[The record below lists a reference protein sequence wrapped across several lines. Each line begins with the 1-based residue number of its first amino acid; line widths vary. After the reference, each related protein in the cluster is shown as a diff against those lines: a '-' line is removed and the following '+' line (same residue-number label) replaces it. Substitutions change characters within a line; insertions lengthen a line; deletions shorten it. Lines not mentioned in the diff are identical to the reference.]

1 MKEINVKSAND
12 LFDLLVEY
20 GGKVVNTGTL
30 PTIEINQAWASKR
43 IWVRPEGEGQ
53 FGMGFVWIP
62 TFKNPFPESV
72 EEVEMFEK
80 CYPLDEKPVSHKLA
94 KILSVK

>member
-1 MKEINVKSAND
+1 MKKINVQSAND

-30 PTIEINQAWASKR
+30 PTSEINQAWASKR
-43 IWVRPEGEGQ
+43 IWVRPEGEGE

-62 TFKNPFPESV
+62 EFKNTFLDTEDSKL
-72 EEVEMFEK
+72 FEI
-80 CYPLDEKPVSHKLA
+80 CYPLDESQ
-94 KILSVK
+94 IN